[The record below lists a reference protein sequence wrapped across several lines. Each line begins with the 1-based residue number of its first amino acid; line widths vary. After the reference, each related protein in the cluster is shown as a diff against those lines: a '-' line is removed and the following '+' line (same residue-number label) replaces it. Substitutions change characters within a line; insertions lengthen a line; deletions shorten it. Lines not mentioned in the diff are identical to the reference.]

1 MAKNFAWSW
10 SRLKNYR
17 VCPKRSY
24 HVDIAKD
31 FKEAEGEQ
39 LKWGNEVHEQ
49 LAKRCGESHT
59 PLPLT
64 MEHYEP
70 WARKADLLR
79 QAGMHV
85 KVEQKLAMSEQF
97 KPTGFF
103 DNKTWFRGVADVL
116 ALNPTV
122 AVTLDWKTGAIKPD
136 YEQLALSAQLVFA
149 HYPSVQRVRTA
160 YIWLGHDD
168 QTVEEY
174 KRDGMVPLWN
184 GLWPEIKAMTE
195 AHRTLTYPPKPSRI
209 CKRWCPVTSCPHH
222 GKSYD
227 NPA

>member
-1 MAKNFAWSW
+1 MTKNFAWSW

-31 FKEAEGEQ
+31 FKEEEGEQ
-39 LKWGNEVHEQ
+39 LKWGNTVHTAMAERVD
-49 LAKRCGESHT
+49 KHT

-64 MEHYEP
+64 MEHYEI

-79 QAGMHV
+79 GAGLDV
-85 KVEQKLAMSEQF
+85 KVEQKLAMSAEF

-116 ALNPTV
+116 AVAPTV
-122 AVTLDWKTGAIKPD
+122 AVTLDWKTGAMKPD

-149 HYPSVQRVRTA
+149 HYPEIKRVRTA
-160 YIWLGHDD
+160 YIWLGNDD

-174 KRDGMVPLWN
+174 QRDAMVPLWN
-184 GLWPEIKAMTE
+184 GLWPEIKAMAE

-209 CKRWCPVTSCPHH
+209 CRRYCPVTSCPHH
-222 GKSYD
+222 GKSYE

>member
-1 MAKNFAWSW
+1 MKNFAWSW

-17 VCPKRSY
+17 VCPKRMY
-24 HVDIAKD
+24 HVDLQKD
-31 FKEAEGEQ
+31 FKEEEGEQ
-39 LKWGNEVHEQ
+39 LIWGNEVHKA
-49 LAKRCGESHT
+49 LAERVSKGAS
-59 PLPLT
+59 LPIT

-70 WARKADLLR
+70 WGYRTAALKNIMD
-79 QAGMHV
+79 V

-116 ALNPTV
+116 AIKGPV
-122 AVTLDWKTGAIKPD
+122 AMTLDWKTGKIQPD
-136 YEQLALSAQLVFA
+136 YEQLALSAQLVFV
-149 HYPSVQRVRTA
+149 HYPEVKMVETA
-160 YIWLGHDD
+160 YVWLGHDD
-168 QTVEEY
+168 ETVKKYRREDMVQT
-174 KRDGMVPLWN
+174 WN
-184 GLWPEIKAMTE
+184 NLWPEIKAMAE